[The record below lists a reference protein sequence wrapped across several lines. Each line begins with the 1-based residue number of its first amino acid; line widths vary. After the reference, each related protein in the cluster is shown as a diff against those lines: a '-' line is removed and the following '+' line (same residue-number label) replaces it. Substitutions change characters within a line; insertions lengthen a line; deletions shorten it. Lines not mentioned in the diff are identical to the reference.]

1 MISGSAHERP
11 DPAGRRAEPLITAG
25 GAPSWSDRATSA
37 PMPRWCGTTTAPWSS
52 ALVRQRP
59 HQGGGFKERSQHPSD
74 L

>member
-52 ALVRQRP
+52 AVVRQRLRV
-59 HQGGGFKERSQHPSD
+59 QGVVATPVVSGLNS
-74 L
+74 